1 MDKDFLKK
9 RREDLGLSLQ
19 EMADK
24 WSLITGQSITRGTI
38 SNYENWRRAIPTS
51 DLPTLQF
58 LYFMRDE
65 EILDFIRLC
74 HRIKYDK

>member
-1 MDKDFLKK
+1 MDKDFLKR

-65 EILDFIRLC
+65 EILDFISLF
-74 HRIKYDK
+74 HRIKYYK